1 MSKPN
6 FPSYQVRV
14 SPKAKRVN
22 LTISEVGELNIVV
35 PVGFDHRKIP
45 EILLSK
51 QKWIETTTAKVKAE
65 RALLCQNAKVLPQ
78 EVNLIAIG
86 ESWQVQYTN
95 HSEFLIRELDHNQ
108 LLVSDHYPKIRH
120 TLSQWLIGKAT
131 NYLIPQLRLVSQET
145 SLPFCQASVRQQ
157 KSLWASCS
165 SRRNISLNRNL
176 LFLPPDVV
184 HYVFIH
190 ELCHTRHMNH
200 SSDFWTLV
208 GSYVPNY
215 AHLDTQLNQ
224 SRLFVPAW
232 ADISTMNL

>member
-51 QKWIETTTAKVKAE
+51 QKWIETTTAKVKVE

-86 ESWQVQYTN
+86 ESWQIQYTN
-95 HSEFLIRELDHNQ
+95 HSEFLIRELDNNQ
-108 LLVSDHYPKIRH
+108 L
-120 TLSQWLIGKAT
+120 
-131 NYLIPQLRLVSQET
+131 
-145 SLPFCQASVRQQ
+145 
-157 KSLWASCS
+157 
-165 SRRNISLNRNL
+165 
-176 LFLPPDVV
+176 
-184 HYVFIH
+184 
-190 ELCHTRHMNH
+190 
-200 SSDFWTLV
+200 
-208 GSYVPNY
+208 
-215 AHLDTQLNQ
+215 
-224 SRLFVPAW
+224 
-232 ADISTMNL
+232 